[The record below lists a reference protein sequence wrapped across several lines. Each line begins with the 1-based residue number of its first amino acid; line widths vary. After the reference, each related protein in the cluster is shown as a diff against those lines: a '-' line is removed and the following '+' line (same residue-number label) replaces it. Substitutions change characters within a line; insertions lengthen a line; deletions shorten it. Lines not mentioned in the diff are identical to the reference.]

1 MTIFNLKVLYTR
13 FLSVN
18 LISIDFFICNL
29 VNVISRNQN
38 AFKTDK
44 YAIRKINMV
53 KTIFIQKINVFGI
66 VYILLKILQHNSY
79 KRRWTKCCTSAYA
92 MNMTVVFSYIRI
104 RENSKLFI
112 LPNRICDAEIF

>member
-29 VNVISRNQN
+29 VNVISRNEN
-38 AFKTDK
+38 AIKTDK
-44 YAIRKINMV
+44 YKIKKINMV

-66 VYILLKILQHNSY
+66 VYIQLKILQDN
-79 KRRWTKCCTSAYA
+79 
-92 MNMTVVFSYIRI
+92 
-104 RENSKLFI
+104 
-112 LPNRICDAEIF
+112 

>member
-1 MTIFNLKVLYTR
+1 MSIFNLKVPYTR

-38 AFKTDK
+38 AIKTDK
-44 YAIRKINMV
+44 YKIKKINMV

-66 VYILLKILQHNSY
+66 VYIQLKSLQDN
-79 KRRWTKCCTSAYA
+79 
-92 MNMTVVFSYIRI
+92 
-104 RENSKLFI
+104 
-112 LPNRICDAEIF
+112 

>member
-1 MTIFNLKVLYTR
+1 MSIFNLKVPYTR

-38 AFKTDK
+38 AIKTDK
-44 YAIRKINMV
+44 YKIKKINMV

-66 VYILLKILQHNSY
+66 VYILLKNLQDNSY
-79 KRRWTKCCTSAYA
+79 
-92 MNMTVVFSYIRI
+92 
-104 RENSKLFI
+104 
-112 LPNRICDAEIF
+112 

>member
-1 MTIFNLKVLYTR
+1 MTIFNLKVLNTR

-38 AFKTDK
+38 AIKTDK
-44 YAIRKINMV
+44 YKNKKINMV

-66 VYILLKILQHNSY
+66 VYILLKNLQDNSY
-79 KRRWTKCCTSAYA
+79 
-92 MNMTVVFSYIRI
+92 
-104 RENSKLFI
+104 
-112 LPNRICDAEIF
+112 

>member
-1 MTIFNLKVLYTR
+1 MSIFNLKVPYTR

-38 AFKTDK
+38 AIKTDK
-44 YAIRKINMV
+44 YKIKKINTV

-66 VYILLKILQHNSY
+66 VYILLKNLQDNSY
-79 KRRWTKCCTSAYA
+79 
-92 MNMTVVFSYIRI
+92 
-104 RENSKLFI
+104 
-112 LPNRICDAEIF
+112 

>member
-1 MTIFNLKVLYTR
+1 MSIFNLKVPYTR

-38 AFKTDK
+38 AIKTDK
-44 YAIRKINMV
+44 YKIKKINMV

-66 VYILLKILQHNSY
+66 VYIQLKILQDN
-79 KRRWTKCCTSAYA
+79 
-92 MNMTVVFSYIRI
+92 
-104 RENSKLFI
+104 
-112 LPNRICDAEIF
+112 

>member
-1 MTIFNLKVLYTR
+1 MSIFNLKVPYTP

-38 AFKTDK
+38 AIKTDK
-44 YAIRKINMV
+44 YKIKKINMV

-66 VYILLKILQHNSY
+66 VYIQLKILQDN
-79 KRRWTKCCTSAYA
+79 
-92 MNMTVVFSYIRI
+92 
-104 RENSKLFI
+104 
-112 LPNRICDAEIF
+112 

>member
-38 AFKTDK
+38 AIKTDK
-44 YAIRKINMV
+44 YKIKKINMV

-66 VYILLKILQHNSY
+66 VYILLKNLQDNSY
-79 KRRWTKCCTSAYA
+79 
-92 MNMTVVFSYIRI
+92 
-104 RENSKLFI
+104 
-112 LPNRICDAEIF
+112 

>member
-1 MTIFNLKVLYTR
+1 MVLNYFICRQYNFLMTIFNLKVLNTR

-38 AFKTDK
+38 AIKTDK
-44 YAIRKINMV
+44 YKIKKINMV

-66 VYILLKILQHNSY
+66 VYIQLKILQDN
-79 KRRWTKCCTSAYA
+79 
-92 MNMTVVFSYIRI
+92 
-104 RENSKLFI
+104 
-112 LPNRICDAEIF
+112 

>member
-1 MTIFNLKVLYTR
+1 MSIFNLKAPYTR

-38 AFKTDK
+38 AIKTDK
-44 YAIRKINMV
+44 YKIKKINMV

-66 VYILLKILQHNSY
+66 VYIQLKILQDN
-79 KRRWTKCCTSAYA
+79 
-92 MNMTVVFSYIRI
+92 
-104 RENSKLFI
+104 
-112 LPNRICDAEIF
+112 

>member
-1 MTIFNLKVLYTR
+1 MFSMVLNYFICRQYNFLMTIFNLKVLYTR

-79 KRRWTKCCTSAYA
+79 KRRWTKCCTSAQKSVH
-92 MNMTVVFSYIRI
+92 M
-104 RENSKLFI
+104 L
-112 LPNRICDAEIF
+112 

>member
-38 AFKTDK
+38 AIKTDK
-44 YAIRKINMV
+44 YKIKKINMV

-66 VYILLKILQHNSY
+66 VYIQLKILQDNWY
-79 KRRWTKCCTSAYA
+79 
-92 MNMTVVFSYIRI
+92 
-104 RENSKLFI
+104 
-112 LPNRICDAEIF
+112 

>member
-1 MTIFNLKVLYTR
+1 MVLNYFICRQYNFLMTIFNLKVLYTR

-38 AFKTDK
+38 AIKTDK
-44 YAIRKINMV
+44 YKIKKINMV

-66 VYILLKILQHNSY
+66 VYILLKNLQDNSY
-79 KRRWTKCCTSAYA
+79 
-92 MNMTVVFSYIRI
+92 
-104 RENSKLFI
+104 
-112 LPNRICDAEIF
+112 

>member
-1 MTIFNLKVLYTR
+1 MVLNYFICRQYNFLMSIFNLKVPYTR

-38 AFKTDK
+38 AIKTDK
-44 YAIRKINMV
+44 YKIKKINMV

-66 VYILLKILQHNSY
+66 VYIQLKMLQDN
-79 KRRWTKCCTSAYA
+79 
-92 MNMTVVFSYIRI
+92 
-104 RENSKLFI
+104 
-112 LPNRICDAEIF
+112 

>member
-38 AFKTDK
+38 AIKTDK
-44 YAIRKINMV
+44 YKIKKINMV
-53 KTIFIQKINVFGI
+53 KTIFIEKINVFGI
-66 VYILLKILQHNSY
+66 VYIQLKILQDN
-79 KRRWTKCCTSAYA
+79 
-92 MNMTVVFSYIRI
+92 
-104 RENSKLFI
+104 
-112 LPNRICDAEIF
+112 